1 MSPAKTAE
9 PIEMPF
15 GLRTWVGPGNHVTD
29 DLPMGR
35 GNFEGEWHPI
45 VKYRDTLQSSVQKQL
60 NQFRCVWVVGLWALM
75 SPRNHVL
82 DGGPAVLRN
91 VARATNFGMQ
101 FAITGFVGYNFGCV
115 IASDTMF
122 DSRGR
127 FLGSKIAINWLCVN
141 DSD

>member
-1 MSPAKTAE
+1 
-9 PIEMPF
+9 
-15 GLRTWVGPGNHVTD
+15 
-29 DLPMGR
+29 MGR
-35 GNFEGEWHPI
+35 GNFDWGKGHPI

-101 FAITGFVGYNFGCV
+101 FAITGFVGYKFGYV
-115 IASDTMF
+115 IGSNMLF
-122 DSRGR
+122 DSRGG
-127 FLGSKIAINWLCVN
+127 FSGSSYPMKT
-141 DSD
+141 